1 MTNQT
6 CKIRILDEVSCILIG
21 LHGDHLEYFWNKY
34 GVFAPNYFF
43 NPTYTLGRWDGK
55 IRYFHMTG
63 KTYVYLLDDLLP
75 RVTGLGYKIELE
87 DLRTA
92 DKVTPPY
99 ITEDMFKHISH
110 LETGDPVI
118 LRDYQVP
125 GVNALIEHGY
135 GILLASTGSGKTIS
149 CASLCNAYG
158 QLGINTL
165 TIVPNRDLIGQT
177 KAEYINCGLDTG
189 EYSGTIKTLEHQHVV
204 STWQALKNN
213 PRIVELFELV
223 LVDECHGCKGKV
235 LGEIL
240 TEHSAKILY
249 RFGVTGTLPK
259 DPSDLLA
266 VQVALGPV
274 RFETS
279 ASSLIDRGILANIHI
294 DVIQLEENLQ
304 LDYEHY
310 CSEVKFGNFK
320 KPLTYIQ
327 FKDQWFPDFTSEKS
341 HLQHNEDRIEWIA
354 NFIEAKRDSKK
365 GNVLCLVDS
374 IPLGR
379 KMAKLV
385 PNSFFVNGAD
395 VKKPEKRKEIYD
407 MFKSHDDLVVFATTA
422 IAGTGLNIPRIFN
435 LITIDI
441 GKSFIRVIQAIGR
454 GLRKA
459 DDKDNVI
466 VTDIC
471 SDLKYS
477 KKHLTQRIHYYKDA
491 RYPHKKH
498 KVNYNENK
506 VEI

>member
-1 MTNQT
+1 MDAPVV
-6 CKIRILDEVSCILIG
+6 KLRILNEVSCIFVG

-43 NPTYTLGRWDGK
+43 NPTYQLGRWDGK
-55 IRYFHMTG
+55 IRYFNMSG

-75 RVTGLGYKIELE
+75 RVAGLGYKIELE
-87 DLRTA
+87 DLRTST
-92 DKVTPPY
+92 KVTPPP
-99 ITEDMFKHISH
+99 IQEDMFKHISH
-110 LETGDPVI
+110 METGEPI
-118 LRDYQVP
+118 MLRDYQVP
-125 GVNALIEHGY
+125 GLNALIDNGY
-135 GILLASTGSGKTIS
+135 GILVASTGSGKTIS
-149 CASLCNAYG
+149 CAALCNAYG

-177 KAEYINCGLDTG
+177 KREYINCGLDTG

-213 PRIVELFELV
+213 PRIVELFEMV
-223 LVDECHGCKGKV
+223 LVDECHGCKGKI

-249 RFGVTGTLPK
+249 RFGVTGTMPK
-259 DPSDLLA
+259 DPSDLMA

-274 RFETS
+274 RFETT
-279 ASSLIDRGILANIHI
+279 AISLIDRGVLANIHI
-294 DVIQLEENLQ
+294 DVVQLEENMEPE
-304 LDYEHY
+304 YEVY
-310 CSEVKFGNFK
+310 CKEKEATPE
-320 KPLTYIQ
+320 KPKTYIQ
-327 FKDQWFPDFTSEKS
+327 FKDEYFPDFTSEKS
-341 HLQHNEDRIEWIA
+341 HLQHNPDRIEWIA
-354 NFIEAKRDSKK
+354 EFVKAKRDSKK

-374 IPLGR
+374 IALGR
-379 KMAKLV
+379 KLASLV
-385 PNSFFVNGAD
+385 PGAKFVNGQD

-407 MFKSHDDLVVFATTA
+407 LFKDSDDLVVFATTA

-459 DDKDNVI
+459 HDKDSVL

-471 SDLKYS
+471 GDLKYS
-477 KKHLTQRIHYYKDA
+477 KKHLAVRVRYYKDA
-491 RYPHKKH
+491 QYPHKKH

-506 VEI
+506 VGI

>member
-1 MTNQT
+1 MSGSVI
-6 CKIRILDEVSCILIG
+6 KLRIIDEVSCIFIG
-21 LHGDHLEYFWNKY
+21 LQGDHLEYFWNKY
-34 GVFAPNYFF
+34 SAFAPNYFF
-43 NPTYTLGRWDGK
+43 NPKYQLCQWDGR
-55 IRYFHMTG
+55 IRYFNMSG

-75 RVTGLGYKIELE
+75 RIAGLGYEIELE
-87 DLRTA
+87 DLRIA
-92 DKVTPPY
+92 DKVTPPP
-99 ITEDMFKHISH
+99 ITEDMFKHINH
-110 LETGDPVI
+110 METGEPII

-125 GVNALIEHGY
+125 GLNALIDNGY
-135 GILLASTGSGKTIS
+135 GILVASTGSGKTLT
-149 CASLCNAYG
+149 CAALCNAYG

-177 KAEYINCGLDTG
+177 KAEYIHCGLDTG
-189 EYSGTIKTLEHQHVV
+189 EYSGTVKTLEHQHVI

-213 PRIVELFELV
+213 PRMVELFEMV
-223 LVDECHGCKGKV
+223 LVDECHGVKGKV

-279 ASSLIDRGILANIHI
+279 ASSLIEKGVLANIHI
-294 DVIQLEENLQ
+294 DVIQLEENLEQ
-304 LDYEHY
+304 EYQEY
-310 CSEVKFGNFK
+310 CKEVTVGY
-320 KPLTYIQ
+320 PRTYIQ
-327 FKDQWFPDFTSEKS
+327 FKDEYFPDFVSEKS
-341 HLQHNEDRIEWIA
+341 HLQHNQDRIEWIA
-354 NFIEAKRDSKK
+354 ELIMAKRDAKK

-379 KMAKLV
+379 KLASLV
-385 PNSFFVNGAD
+385 PGAKFVNGQD
-395 VKKPEKRKEIYD
+395 IKKPEKRKEIYD
-407 MFKSHDDLVVFATTA
+407 MFKDSDDLVVFATTA

-459 DDKDNVI
+459 FDKDSVT

-471 SDLKYS
+471 SDLKYG
-477 KKHLTQRIHYYKDA
+477 KKHLAQRVRYYKDA
-491 RYPHKKH
+491 AYPHKKH
-498 KVNYNENK
+498 KVQYK
-506 VEI
+506 